1 MIGDNARK
9 IIANT
14 SKSVRVSRAVPISL
28 YAEIIHEDD
37 VLKGTP
43 GAYFTNLLY
52 SIRYT
57 PCEIYGP
64 KQGKQ
69 FLIKADL
76 LDKIE
81 TKGHR
86 FVNFEDFCN
95 SDKYKEVVPFLLEFT
110 NISQELFDVAQANP
124 TLDIPIAFD
133 VLKYIRVVSH
143 NKAIK
148 EAKQGTF
155 QFTFLTDEAK
165 ELAKLIEQDKVICR
179 KNSKEN
185 KLKGVINK

>member
-1 MIGDNARK
+1 MVGDNARG
-9 IIANT
+9 ITANM
-14 SKSVRVSRAVPISL
+14 SKSVRVSRTVPISL
-28 YAEIIHEDD
+28 YADPIHEDD
-37 VLKGTP
+37 VFKGTP

-69 FLIKADL
+69 FLIKSDL

-95 SDKYKEVVPFLLEFT
+95 SEKYKEVVPFLLEFT

-133 VLKYIRVVSH
+133 ILKYIKTVS
-143 NKAIK
+143 IK
-148 EAKQGTF
+148 EGTNF
-155 QFTFLTDEAK
+155 SFLTVEAK

-185 KLKGVINK
+185 KLKGVVE